1 VNGEEDLAG
10 RNVDSRRRPKEDDPR
25 SKPGVVLNAQ
35 KRTRTSTGFYS
46 HQHLKLARL
55 PIPPSG
61 LRIPPERIG
70 KYTDIPA
77 GVEAGW

>member
-1 VNGEEDLAG
+1 M
-10 RNVDSRRRPKEDDPR
+10 
-25 SKPGVVLNAQ
+25 NAQ

-61 LRIPPERIG
+61 LRIPPRIRRVE
-70 KYTDIPA
+70 KYTSSGPD
-77 GVEAGW
+77 VEGSAFVPYHGFYD